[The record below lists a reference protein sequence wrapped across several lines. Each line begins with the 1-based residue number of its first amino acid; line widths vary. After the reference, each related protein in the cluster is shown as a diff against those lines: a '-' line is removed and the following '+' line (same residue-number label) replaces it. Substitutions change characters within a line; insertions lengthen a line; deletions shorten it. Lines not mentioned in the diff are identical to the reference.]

1 MYFRV
6 VATYKTLA
14 NSSEGF
20 YKEKGSKFLAF
31 AVPVS
36 SEAEVKAFIAQKRKE
51 HHQAVHVCSAFRIG
65 ADHKLFR
72 ASDDGEPSNSA
83 GPPILGQIQAFE
95 LTNVLIAVVRYYG
108 GTNLGVGGLISAYR
122 TAAKEAL
129 EAAVLI
135 EKEEQIDLDI
145 SFAYE
150 KMHLVMDLLKREKVQ
165 IIGQELS
172 EKCELSF
179 RVSKSEKEK
188 IQSLLAPLTYW
199 SSPPHTETP
208 RASLQNNKNQKP
220 HRQRCNLYREF
231 WN

>member
-1 MYFRV
+1 M

-51 HHQAVHVCSAFRIG
+51 HHQAVHVCSAFRLG
-65 ADHKLFR
+65 ADHKLYR
-72 ASDDGEPSNSA
+72 SSDDGEPSNSA
-83 GPPILGQIQAFE
+83 GPPILGQIQAYE
-95 LTNVLIAVVRYYG
+95 LTNILIAVVRYYG

-122 TAAKEAL
+122 IAAKEAL
-129 EAAVLI
+129 EAAVVI
-135 EKEEQIDLDI
+135 EKEEEIDLDI

-165 IIGQELS
+165 IKEQNLAESCALKI
-172 EKCELSF
+172 CI
-179 RVSKSEKEK
+179 SKDQQTK
-188 IQSLLAPLTYW
+188 IEGLLTAILVP
-199 SSPPHTETP
+199 
-208 RASLQNNKNQKP
+208 
-220 HRQRCNLYREF
+220 
-231 WN
+231 

>member
-1 MYFRV
+1 V

-31 AVPVS
+31 AVPVT

-51 HHQAVHVCSAFRIG
+51 HHQAVHVCSAFRLG
-65 ADHKLFR
+65 ADHKMFR

-95 LTNVLIAVVRYYG
+95 LTNILIAVVRYYG

-129 EAAVLI
+129 EAAIII
-135 EKEEQIDLDI
+135 EKEEEIDLDI

-150 KMHLVMDLLKREKVQ
+150 KMHLVMDLLKREKAQ
-165 IIGQELS
+165 IFSQDLA
-172 EKCELSF
+172 EKCKLSF
-179 RVSKSEKEK
+179 RISKSDEEKMR
-188 IQSLLAPLTYW
+188 SLLASLTD
-199 SSPPHTETP
+199 
-208 RASLQNNKNQKP
+208 
-220 HRQRCNLYREF
+220 
-231 WN
+231 